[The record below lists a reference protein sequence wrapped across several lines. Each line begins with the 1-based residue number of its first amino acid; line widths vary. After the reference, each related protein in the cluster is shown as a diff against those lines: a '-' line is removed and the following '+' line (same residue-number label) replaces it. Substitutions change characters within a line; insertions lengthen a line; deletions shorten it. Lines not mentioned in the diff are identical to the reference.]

1 MVKIRK
7 SGFTLIEALAGSLI
21 FAIGAV
27 VICGLSHRCVV
38 NNVRGQEYEQ
48 AWRLLDECLDR
59 ASSQR
64 RTLMEKEKTEGDFPG
79 TQPPYHYTL
88 AVEPADI
95 AQVYRVTAEVHWLVA
110 GQRYSVKA
118 QTLLSDR

>member
-1 MVKIRK
+1 MKTRR

-48 AWRLLDECLDR
+48 AYRLLDECLDQ
-59 ASSQR
+59 ASCDLH
-64 RTLMEKEKTEGDFPG
+64 TLIEKEKKEGDFPLL
-79 TQPPYHYTL
+79 QPPYQYSL
-88 AVEPADI
+88 VAEPADI
-95 AQVYRVTAEVHWLVA
+95 AKVYWVTAEVFWFVA
-110 GQRYSVKA
+110 DQKYSVKA
-118 QTLLSDR
+118 DTLLYDR